1 MKRKLLSAL
10 LIAATSFVFALS
22 ACGGGRVLPSVL
34 PSEETL
40 LKYCELAERFGD
52 LELLNEGGKYYAVK
66 PEKTVEVDGQ
76 TLSMKIDLGGIGKG
90 WAVDKVNEL
99 FDKYGFDCGYFNF
112 GKSSTSCRKH
122 CKNGG
127 YEMQLT
133 HPRADKT
140 YIKMLL
146 FDEVISTSGDYEQ
159 YYFKD
164 GVRYCHIIDPFTC
177 KPVQTGV
184 MTATVM
190 GGSAAENDAYTTA
203 LIAMGADTAQKYIA
217 EKLNGKRALFTYTE
231 DGKYKVKTNISAE
244 QYTILS
250 EDFAVESIAV
260 SEYQPADLPQPYE
273 NYFSEYYDYY
283 SMGTTARLVVSAD
296 FKDEENA
303 RKFDD
308 MSAEITQILKQIENS
323 LSTRISTS
331 YISKFNAA
339 TAGERVQID
348 KTAYQVLTL
357 AKDMYTLT
365 EGFYNP
371 AVYYSGVAYGFQ
383 Q

>member
-10 LIAATSFVFALS
+10 LVAATSLVFALS
-22 ACGGGRVLPSVL
+22 ACGGGRVLPSD
-34 PSEETL
+34 ETL
-40 LKYCELAERFGD
+40 LKYSELAAAFG
-52 LELLNEGGKYYAVK
+52 ELKLSYEGGKYYAVK
-66 PEKTVEVDGQ
+66 PEKTVEVEGQ

-99 FDKYGFDCGYFNF
+99 FDRYGFECGYFNF
-112 GKSSTSCRKH
+112 GKSSTACRKH
-122 CKNGG
+122 CKNGV

-133 HPRADKT
+133 HPRANKT

-146 FDEVISTSGDYEQ
+146 FDEVVSTSGDYEQ
-159 YYFKD
+159 YYFQD
-164 GVRYCHIIDPFTC
+164 GVSYCHIIDPFTC

-203 LIAMGADTAQKYIA
+203 LIAMGTDAAQKYIA
-217 EKLNGKRALFTYTE
+217 EKLTGKRALFTCTE
-231 DGKYKVKTNISAE
+231 DGKYKVKTNMSAE

-250 EDFAVESIAV
+250 EDFTDEIIAV
-260 SEYQPADLPQPYE
+260 SEYQQAELPQPYE
-273 NYFSEYYDYY
+273 SYTSKSGTYYA
-283 SMGTTARLVVSAD
+283 MGTTAQFVVSAD
-296 FKDEENA
+296 FQSTEKDENV
-303 RKFDD
+303 RKFND

-323 LSTRISTS
+323 LSTRISNS

-339 TAGERVQID
+339 AAGEKVQID
-348 KTAYQVLTL
+348 KTAYEVLNL
-357 AKDMYTLT
+357 SMRMYTLT

-383 Q
+383 